1 VPVAK
6 LDQIWA
12 KRAAVQDAEAVLSSS
27 APGDFAPRLWEE
39 EPPVEAFVLDGF
51 EDDNDGCVFAMDDE
65 GEEEEAKFTLE
76 PAAMAEDPEEEPA
89 AKVRTAS
96 TASTASSE
104 LDAFAGSPVLH
115 ACLVDI
121 HREKRR
127 QSTGQVA

>member
-1 VPVAK
+1 MRARAATFDAADSAFSGLPPKAPSRRPELPPRVPVAK

-65 GEEEEAKFTLE
+65 GEEEE
-76 PAAMAEDPEEEPA
+76 
-89 AKVRTAS
+89 
-96 TASTASSE
+96 
-104 LDAFAGSPVLH
+104 
-115 ACLVDI
+115 
-121 HREKRR
+121 
-127 QSTGQVA
+127 